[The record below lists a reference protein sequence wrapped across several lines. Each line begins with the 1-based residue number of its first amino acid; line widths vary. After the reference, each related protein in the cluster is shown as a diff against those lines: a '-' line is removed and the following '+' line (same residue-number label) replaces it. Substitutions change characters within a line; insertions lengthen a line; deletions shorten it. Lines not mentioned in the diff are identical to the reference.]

1 MKNIISQLK
10 LKRELLEKK
19 YKELSEQIAQR
30 RDYLALL
37 HKVKNVLAQS
47 IVVGNENIKT
57 TIEQLV
63 TESLS
68 SIYQEGLSFK
78 VEDVSSAGRPGYIF
92 KIGKEDH
99 FRSLLCFGGGIR
111 NTVST
116 VLRFIL
122 SNYLPNKFPF
132 ILDEVGSNISKE
144 YQSQFGL
151 LLKTFSQKFD
161 TQIILITHQERVAE
175 FSDKI
180 IHVSSDGTRSI
191 IL

>member
-1 MKNIISQLK
+1 MKSVITQLK
-10 LKRELLEKK
+10 SRKELLEKRHR
-19 YKELSEQIAQR
+19 ELSERIVHHR
-30 RDYLALL
+30 NYLDLL
-37 HKVKNVLAQS
+37 HKVKTVLSRAV
-47 IVVGNENIKT
+47 VVGNDNVRT

-63 TESLS
+63 TESLA
-68 SIYQEGLSFK
+68 SIYQDKLTFK
-78 VEDVSSAGRPGYIF
+78 VEDVSSTGRPGYVF

-99 FRSLLCFGGGIR
+99 YRSLLCFGGGIR

-122 SNYLPNKFPF
+122 SSYLSTKFPF

-151 LLKTFSQKFD
+151 LLKTFSHKFD

-175 FSDKI
+175 RADKI
-180 IHVSSDGTRSI
+180 IHVNFDGTRSVV
-191 IL
+191 L

>member
-10 LKRELLEKK
+10 LKKELLEKK
-19 YKELSEQIAQR
+19 YKELSERIVQR
-30 RDYLALL
+30 RSYLGLL
-37 HKVKNVLAQS
+37 HKVKNVLSQS
-47 IVVGNENIKT
+47 VVVGNENIKT

-78 VEDVSSAGRPGYIF
+78 VEDVSSAGRPGYVF

-144 YQSQFGL
+144 YQPQFGL
-151 LLKTFSQKFD
+151 LLRTFSHKFD

-175 FSDKI
+175 HSDRITRVNFDGSKSV
-180 IHVSSDGTRSI
+180 VS
-191 IL
+191 

>member
-19 YKELSEQIAQR
+19 YKELSEQIVQR
-30 RDYLALL
+30 RDYLVLL

-47 IVVGNENIKT
+47 IVAGNENIKT

-78 VEDVSSAGRPGYIF
+78 VEDISSAGRPGYVF

>member
-10 LKRELLEKK
+10 LKKELLEKK
-19 YKELSEQIAQR
+19 YKELSERIVQR
-30 RDYLALL
+30 RSYLDLL
-37 HKVKNVLAQS
+37 HKVKNVLSQS
-47 IVVGNENIKT
+47 VVVGNENIKT

-78 VEDVSSAGRPGYIF
+78 VEDVSSAGRPGYVF

-122 SNYLPNKFPF
+122 SNYLPNKFSF

-144 YQSQFGL
+144 YQPQFGL
-151 LLKTFSQKFD
+151 LLRTFSHKFD

-175 FSDKI
+175 HSDRI
-180 IHVSSDGTRSI
+180 IRVNFDGSKSVVS
-191 IL
+191 